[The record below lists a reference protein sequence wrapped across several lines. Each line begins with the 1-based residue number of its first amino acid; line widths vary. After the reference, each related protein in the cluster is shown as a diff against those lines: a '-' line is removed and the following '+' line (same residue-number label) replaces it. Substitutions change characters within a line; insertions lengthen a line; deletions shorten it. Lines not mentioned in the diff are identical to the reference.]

1 MTTSIVN
8 IYASLRPARRS
19 YRDAIKHYLI
29 EWRIRSRS
37 RFELSTMGDPE
48 LGDVGMTH
56 STARFEATKPFWRE

>member
-19 YRDAIKHYLI
+19 YWDAIKHNLT

-37 RFELSTMGDPE
+37 RFELSTMDDRE
-48 LGDVGMTH
+48 LWDIGVTRGA
-56 STARFEATKPFWRE
+56 ARFEATKPFWQQ